1 VFRECVCTAGLCEQV
16 KQASTQAGRVLA
28 GRTLQDFEVLDV
40 GIFGV
45 DVELDARHGHVKE
58 DAVVHLAEGG
68 AVGVGCF

>member
-1 VFRECVCTAGLCEQV
+1 MGA
-16 KQASTQAGRVLA
+16 KSTHADHVLGR
-28 GRTLQDFEVLDV
+28 RTLQDFEVLNV

-68 AVGVGCF
+68 AIVVVLRGQPGVT

>member
-1 VFRECVCTAGLCEQV
+1 MGAKRSTREPRLG
-16 KQASTQAGRVLA
+16 

-45 DVELDARHGHVKE
+45 DVELDARHRHVKK

-68 AVGVGCF
+68 AVVVVLRGQPG